1 MFRKSNPIF
10 VDTSVL
16 IDGRILPLARSGFMT
31 STLTVP
37 RTVVQELQ
45 LLADQADPEK
55 RSRARYGLDVLRDL
69 QHVRFIKV
77 VILQDSTHVPEGV
90 DNRLLALAKKA
101 HGSIMTIDFNLN
113 KVAQI
118 ERIPILNINDL
129 ARDLRM
135 AYLPGERIKLDI
147 TTKGNDSHQGVGH
160 LSDGT
165 MVVVEQAVKLVGKTV
180 EVEFIRSLQTAAGR
194 MMFAKLVQ
202 NNHPSNH
209 SNNDKPHKKPI
220 KQMKQSAPEPAKP
233 SPKPV
238 GKSKARNFKHPAK
251 HGEDSLIELVN
262 KQ

>member
-1 MFRKSNPIF
+1 MFRKNNPIF

-69 QHVRFIKV
+69 QHVRFIKI
-77 VILQDSTHVPEGV
+77 VILQDNTHVPEGV
-90 DNRLLALAKKA
+90 DNRLLSLAKKN

-118 ERIPILNINDL
+118 ERIPVLNINDL

-135 AYLPGERIKLDI
+135 AYLPGERIKLEI

-165 MVVVEQAVKLVGKTV
+165 MVVVEQAVKLIGKAV

-202 NNHPSNH
+202 PANNHPNNH
-209 SNNDKPHKKPI
+209 PNNDKPSKKTV
-220 KQMKQSAPEPAKP
+220 KQTNKP
-233 SPKPV
+233 TSKPK
-238 GKSKARNFKHPAK
+238 SRNFHSRPVKR
-251 HGEDSLIELVN
+251 GEDSLIELVN
-262 KQ
+262 NQS